1 MGISDQG
8 PVIRDQGSG
17 VSESETSSEGDA
29 PHETSLAVWDLISP
43 IIIGRRATLKVGV
56 ACRSGCNLSG
66 VSVDVYNEAGARVGG
81 GTLGPAPWPA
91 TAALYWVELDLA
103 APEREGDLLLEI
115 HATPTLPHA
124 DATSVVT
131 FVVSR
136 PPEHRVTLRVID
148 KTSGAPLA
156 GVELRLGR
164 FRAATDAGG
173 LAYFEVP
180 GDTYDVGTWKTGYEV
195 IAQTVAIERDTTI
208 RLELTA
214 ASHPEQPYWM

>member
-1 MGISDQG
+1 MGIG
-8 PVIRDQGSG
+8 DQGSG
-17 VSESETSSEGDA
+17 VSELETSSQGDA

-43 IIIGRRATLKVGV
+43 IIVGRRATLKVGV

-164 FRAATDAGG
+164 FRTATNVGGIARVELPAG
-173 LAYFEVP
+173 
-180 GDTYDVGTWKTGYEV
+180 TYEVGTWKNGYEMASKTAV
-195 IAQTVAIERDTTI
+195 VAADITI
-208 RLELTA
+208 DLALTA
-214 ASHPEQPYWM
+214 AREPDQPYWM